1 MSTKK
6 NDETVATPK
15 DKRVEVYVERGPGND
30 DPNLLIGVNGVNY
43 LLPRGKTSMVPK
55 AVADEIER
63 SRKAQTLLDQKMDA
77 LMSK

>member
-1 MSTKK
+1 MK
-6 NDETVATPK
+6 NND
-15 DKRVEVYVERGPGND
+15 RVEIFIPKGYAGEE
-30 DPNLLIGVNGVNY
+30 PNLMVGVNGVNY
-43 LLPRGKTSMVPK
+43 LLPRGKTSMVPQ

>member
-1 MSTKK
+1 MK
-6 NDETVATPK
+6 NDV
-15 DKRVEVYVERGPGND
+15 RVEVFVPKGFAGEE
-30 DPNLLIGVNGVNY
+30 PNLMMGLNGVNY
-43 LLPRGKTSMVPK
+43 LLPRGKTSMVPQ